1 MNFVVLFIFSRPAV
15 KIEDNPETSLIE
27 VVESVYGEPSNYT
40 EIESYNTSSN
50 QKMKTESPSSP
61 WYGNLNGAAGGGGND
76 IMESVADC
84 DYSYRKDYILEHN
97 GIDPNIDATDLLFLS
112 YAKMLKSLSK
122 KRQIRVKMKI
132 SEIIGEAELEE
143 ENEKTAESNHVDSS
157 ECNEYF
163 SKKMKYDTI
172 NNARFNSSENN
183 ECQAKKMK
191 YGNMNI
197 HCEPVENEYQFR
209 KAGSENGNTRLNL
222 LEDTE
227 CKVKR

>member
-1 MNFVVLFIFSRPAV
+1 M
-15 KIEDNPETSLIE
+15 EDNPETSLIE

-40 EIESYNTSSN
+40 EIESYNATSCN
-50 QKMKTESPSSP
+50 PKMKTESPSSP
-61 WYGNLNGAAGGGGND
+61 WYGNLNGTAGGGGND
-76 IMESVADC
+76 VEPVADS

-132 SEIIGEAELEE
+132 SEIIGQAELEE

-163 SKKMKYDTI
+163 IKKMKYDTI

-183 ECQAKKMK
+183 ECEAKNMK
-191 YGNMNI
+191 YGNISM
-197 HCEPVENEYQFR
+197 HCDPVENEYLFK
-209 KAGSENGNTRLNL
+209 KAGSENGNTRSNL
-222 LEDTE
+222 PEDTE
-227 CKVKR
+227 CEAKR